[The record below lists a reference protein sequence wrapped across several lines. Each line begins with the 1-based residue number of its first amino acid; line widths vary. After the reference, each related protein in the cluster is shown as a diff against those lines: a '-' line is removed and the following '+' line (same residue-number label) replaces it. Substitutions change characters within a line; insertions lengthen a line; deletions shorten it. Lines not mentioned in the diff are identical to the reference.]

1 MTFLA
6 SNFSEIKS
14 AQFRQVSDDQLQE
27 IHNASL
33 EVLERTGVRLHLQ
46 EAVDMLKKA
55 GAHVSEGNRVRI
67 PPYLVEKALSTAPK
81 RVMLCDRDGNRV
93 MPLEGRKSFFGTG
106 SDCLNILDHRTGE
119 RRQAKLNDVV
129 EAVKILEN
137 LENMNFIMS
146 TFMPWDVP
154 NDIVDRY
161 QMEAML
167 SYSRKPIVNVSLD
180 IQGLKECVEM
190 AEVVAGGEEELR
202 RNPFIANYVNL
213 TSDLLHNQ
221 ESLEQVLYF
230 AEKGLPTTYTANGNR
245 GAMAPVTPAGAVA
258 HLAAGNLTGMI
269 LSQLKREGT
278 PFIFGGWGIGMDM
291 KTSVFPYASPDTL
304 GLPGSYAHYL
314 GIPYFGL
321 AGCSDSK
328 TLDGQATAEAAMTL
342 MGDIL
347 TGANLIHDVG
357 YLESGLLGSL
367 EMLVICDDIIGWIK
381 RFMQGFKGDDETL
394 ALDFRDDWYPNIM
407 DRGNH
412 ESWIN
417 AGAKTI
423 NERANDKV
431 ESILNSAKQQILPEK
446 IEKKINDMVK
456 NAEMKIK

>member
-1 MTFLA
+1 
-6 SNFSEIKS
+6 
-14 AQFRQVSDDQLQE
+14 
-27 IHNASL
+27 
-33 EVLERTGVRLHLQ
+33 
-46 EAVDMLKKA
+46 
-55 GAHVSEGNRVRI
+55 
-67 PPYLVEKALSTAPK
+67 
-81 RVMLCDRDGNRV
+81 
-93 MPLEGRKSFFGTG
+93 
-106 SDCLNILDHRTGE
+106 
-119 RRQAKLNDVV
+119 
-129 EAVKILEN
+129 
-137 LENMNFIMS
+137 
-146 TFMPWDVP
+146 MPWDVP
-154 NDIVDRY
+154 NEIVDRY

-180 IQGLKECVEM
+180 MQGLKECVEM

-202 RNPFIANYVNL
+202 KNPFIANYVNL
-213 TSDLLHNQ
+213 TSDLRHNQ
-221 ESLEQVLYF
+221 ESLEQLLYF
-230 AEKGLPTTYTANGNR
+230 AEKGLPSTYTANGNR
-245 GAMAPVTPAGAVA
+245 GAMAPITPAGAVA

-291 KTSVFPYASPDTL
+291 KTSVFPYASPDTI

-328 TLDGQATAEAAMTL
+328 ILDGQATAEAALTL

-347 TGANLIHDVG
+347 SGANLIHDVG

-381 RFMQGFKGDDETL
+381 RFMQGFKVDEEAL
-394 ALDFRDDWYPNIM
+394 ALDEIDKVGPDGDFIQSKHTFKHFRDDWYPNIM

-412 ESWIN
+412 ESWVN

-423 NERANDKV
+423 NDRANDKV
-431 ESILNSAKQQILPEK
+431 ESILNSAKPQLLPEE
-446 IEKKINDMVK
+446 IEKKIHAMVK
-456 NAEMKIK
+456 NAEMKIKQ